1 MKRNL
6 QRRHKSLVKAGTK
19 RKPSLWVMGEGHGRY
34 LGAWS
39 GYLGILR
46 RKGCGTV
53 GRLSWELERA
63 SLAPFLRERE
73 AHSPITGVPGKWWIV
88 ERQSEGVIVVLESSG
103 QHNPA

>member
-6 QRRHKSLVKAGTK
+6 QRRHKTPTRVGTK
-19 RKPSLWVMGEGHGRY
+19 RKPSPWLMGEGHGRY

-63 SLAPFLRERE
+63 SSAP
-73 AHSPITGVPGKWWIV
+73 SCGTGSLSTYN
-88 ERQSEGVIVVLESSG
+88 RQSGK
-103 QHNPA
+103 

>member
-6 QRRHKSLVKAGTK
+6 QRRHKSLVRAGTK
-19 RKPSLWVMGEGHGRY
+19 GKPSLWIMGEGHGRY

-63 SLAPFLRERE
+63 YSAPVR
-73 AHSPITGVPGKWWIV
+73 GNGKHV
-88 ERQSEGVIVVLESSG
+88 HL
-103 QHNPA
+103 